1 MEYHGTLCPFIPGL
15 PAAVSGRGFL
25 GIEITPSEIGWSDW
39 ERRNRVCGEISRRTE
54 RVCASSGLKQTD
66 DLKELVEGI
75 AGAEGEAILR
85 LNLQPH
91 LQRIPTYL

>member
-1 MEYHGTLCPFIPGL
+1 
-15 PAAVSGRGFL
+15 
-25 GIEITPSEIGWSDW
+25 
-39 ERRNRVCGEISRRTE
+39 
-54 RVCASSGLKQTD
+54 VCASSGLKQTD